1 MRALYEMDIKPIN
14 QVNFGI
20 YKGIKRTGYGQCT
33 HGEYKG
39 YNIDIYYDKKDKT
52 KLVYVSDQL
61 KNWVKSK
68 LEYFDKGK
76 KKTVISENGRL

>member
-1 MRALYEMDIKPIN
+1 MDIKPI

-52 KLVYVSDQL
+52 KLVYVSDKI

>member
-1 MRALYEMDIKPIN
+1 MDIKPIN

-33 HGEYKG
+33 HGEFKG
-39 YNIDIYYDKKDKT
+39 YNIDIYYDTKDKT
-52 KLVYVSDQL
+52 KLYYVSDKI

>member
-1 MRALYEMDIKPIN
+1 MEITSIN

-20 YKGIKRTGYGQCT
+20 YKGTKVTGYGQCDY
-33 HGEYKG
+33 GIFKG
-39 YNIDIYYDKKDKT
+39 KNIEIYYDKRDKT
-52 KLVYVSDQL
+52 KLYYVSDQL
-61 KNWVKSK
+61 KRWIKSK